1 MKKSHKITYWIATVW
16 LALGMVS
23 TGMVQ
28 LLNMQEEVDN
38 FTHLGYPLYL
48 LYILGSWKILG
59 VVAVLT
65 PGFPRIKE
73 WAYAGFFFAMSGA
86 VMSHIAVGNP
96 AEKIFPSLLLLVL
109 TIVSWYFRP
118 SDRKLT

>member
-28 LLNMQEEVDN
+28 LLNMQEEADN

-59 VVAVLT
+59 AVAVLT

-73 WAYAGFFFAMSGA
+73 WAYAGFFFTMSGA

-96 AEKIFPSLLLLVL
+96 VDKIFPSLLLLVL
-109 TIVSWYFRP
+109 TMVSWYFRP